1 MISILLDTSNTNL
14 SVGIAKDHK
23 LIGETQ
29 YEAWQRQ
36 SEFLIKEIDDLLSKL
51 KLTKDDIDEVI
62 VSKGPGSYTGV
73 RVAMTVAKVM
83 AFAINKPLYLVSS
96 LEVYKAKEGRSVCLM
111 NARSKRS
118 YVGVYSQDEVILSD
132 TIMDNEQVRI
142 YLAAHPE
149 YKICGDVSYLSLQ
162 GEKVNIL
169 ENLMN
174 GDVERNLCKDAIAAK
189 PIYLK
194 DL

>member
-14 SVGIAKDHK
+14 SAGIAKDHV
-23 LIGETQ
+23 LIAEVN

-36 SEFLIKEIDDLLSKL
+36 SEFLIQEIDNLLVKTALNRS
-51 KLTKDDIDEVI
+51 DIDEVI

-83 AFAINKPLYLVSS
+83 AFALKKPLYLVSS

-118 YVGVYSQDEVILSD
+118 YIGVYSKDEVILSD

-142 YLAAHPE
+142 YLAAHPD
-149 YKICGDVSYLSLQ
+149 YKVCGDVSYLSLE
-162 GEKVNIL
+162 GEKTNIL

-174 GDVERNLCKDAIAAK
+174 ADIERNLCKDPIAAK
-189 PIYLK
+189 PVYLK

>member
-1 MISILLDTSNTNL
+1 MISLLIDTSNTNL
-14 SVGIAKDHK
+14 ATGIAKDHH
-23 LIGETQ
+23 LIAEVQ

-36 SEFLIKEIDDLLSKL
+36 SEFLIQEIDNMLTKLELSK
-51 KLTKDDIDEVI
+51 DDVDEI
-62 VSKGPGSYTGV
+62 VVAKGPGSYTGV
-73 RVAMTVAKVM
+73 RIAMTVAKVM

-96 LEVYKAKEGRSVCLM
+96 LEVYKAKEGRSICLM

-118 YVGVYSQDEVILSD
+118 YIGVYSQNEVILSD
-132 TIMDNEQVRI
+132 TIMDNEQVKI
-142 YLAAHPE
+142 YIAAHPE
-149 YKICGDVSYLSLQ
+149 YKVCGDASYLSLE

-174 GDVERNLCKDAIAAK
+174 ADIERNLCKDVLAAK
-189 PIYLK
+189 PVYLK

>member
-14 SVGIAKDHK
+14 SAGIAKDHV
-23 LIGETQ
+23 LIAEVN

-36 SEFLIKEIDDLLSKL
+36 SEFLIQEIDNLLAKTALNRS
-51 KLTKDDIDEVI
+51 DIDEVI

-83 AFAINKPLYLVSS
+83 AFALKKPLYLVSS

-118 YVGVYSQDEVILSD
+118 YIGVYSQDEVILTD
-132 TIMDNEQVRI
+132 TIMDNEQVKI
-142 YLAAHPE
+142 YLVAHPE
-149 YKICGDVSYLSLQ
+149 YKVCGDVSYLSLE

-174 GDVERNLCKDAIAAK
+174 ADIERNLCKDPIAAK
-189 PIYLK
+189 PVYLK